1 MTSPLVERERTQ
13 PDREAGFTLLE
24 LIVVLVIIG
33 LTFTVFLMHGPMIS
47 HSLTTKQ
54 VAGELAAGLREA
66 RARAIGSDRPVSLT
80 LDLKARRYR
89 IADLPS
95 HPIPTG
101 FEIALLTTTGEVHK
115 GQDPGIRFEP
125 DGSSSGGRIELIE
138 GKHKL
143 DIGVDWLTGRIRV
156 VNVS

>member
-1 MTSPLVERERTQ
+1 MISLPAEPRSNR
-13 PDREAGFTLLE
+13 PAREAGFTLLE
-24 LIVVLVIIG
+24 LIVVIAIVG
-33 LTFTVFLMHGPMIS
+33 LTFTVFLIHGPMIS

-54 VAGELAAGLREA
+54 VAAQLAAGLREA

-80 LDLKARRYR
+80 LDLQARRYR

-95 HPIPTG
+95 HPLPSG